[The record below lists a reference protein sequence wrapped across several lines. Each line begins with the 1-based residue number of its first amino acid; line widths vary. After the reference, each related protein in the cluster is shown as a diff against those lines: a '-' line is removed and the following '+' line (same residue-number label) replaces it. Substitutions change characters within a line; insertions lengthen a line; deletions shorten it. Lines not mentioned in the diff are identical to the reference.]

1 MKFPEQ
7 DVNALLEAV
16 KKVGRT
22 IEAQA
27 AIELQAISTYDYAF
41 YKCVE
46 RADGEKKAKEAHKK
60 VWLKHVLD
68 YIKEGEL
75 DLGISDVK
83 DIVTL
88 GLITK
93 LAFERRGCIFDVVET
108 TPERFV
114 GAITRDAL
122 KEIAE
127 ELFKEKPGSPYMRAL
142 AAASSAI
149 LNQLVEECRLG
160 EVVKAEQDK
169 SLFLGDDITRIIYSK
184 K

>member
-7 DVNALLEAV
+7 DVNALLESV
-16 KKVGRT
+16 KKIGRT
-22 IEAQA
+22 VEAQA
-27 AIELQAISTYDYAF
+27 AIGLQVISTYDYAF
-41 YKCVE
+41 YNCVE

-83 DIVTL
+83 DIITL

-93 LAFERRGCIFDVVET
+93 LAFEKRGCIFEAVET

-114 GAITRDAL
+114 GVITRDAL
-122 KEIAE
+122 REIVE
-127 ELFKEKPGSPYMRAL
+127 KSFKEKPGTPYMKSL
-142 AAASSAI
+142 AAASSALI
-149 LNQLVEECRLG
+149 NQLVEECGLG
-160 EVVKAEQDK
+160 EVVTAEQDK
-169 SLFLGDDITRIIYSK
+169 SLFLGDDMTRIIYSK

>member
-7 DVNALLEAV
+7 DVKALLEAV

-41 YKCVE
+41 YKCIE
-46 RADGEKKAKEAHKK
+46 RADGEEKAKEVHKK

-75 DLGISDVK
+75 DLGVEEVK
-83 DIVTL
+83 DIPTL

-93 LAFERRGCIFDVVET
+93 LAFEKRGCVFDIVET

-114 GAITRDAL
+114 AVITRDAL

-127 ELFKEKPGSPYMRAL
+127 DAFEEKPGSPYMRAL
-142 AAASSAI
+142 SAASSAI
-149 LNQLVEECRLG
+149 LNQLVEECGLG

>member
-1 MKFPEQ
+1 MKFPKQ

-16 KKVGRT
+16 KTTGRT

-27 AIELQAISTYDYAF
+27 VIELQALSTYDYAF

-68 YIKEGEL
+68 YIKEGKL
-75 DLGISDVK
+75 DLGLNDVK
-83 DIVTL
+83 DILTL

-93 LAFERRGCIFDVVET
+93 LAFERRGCIFEVIET

-114 GAITRDAL
+114 GVITRDAL
-122 KEIAE
+122 RENTE
-127 ELFKEKPGSPYMRAL
+127 ELFKEKPGGTYMKAL
-142 AAASSAI
+142 ASASSAI
-149 LNQLVEECRLG
+149 INQLVEECGLG
-160 EVVKAEQDK
+160 EIIRAEQDK